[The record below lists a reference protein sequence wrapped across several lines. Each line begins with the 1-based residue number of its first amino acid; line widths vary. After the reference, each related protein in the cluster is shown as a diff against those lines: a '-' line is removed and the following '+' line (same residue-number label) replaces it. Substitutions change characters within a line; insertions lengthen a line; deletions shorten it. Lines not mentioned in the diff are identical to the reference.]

1 MTSEFKHVRAYTL
14 IELLTVLLVILLISA
29 ATLPAVIG
37 GMRQRKV
44 SEAARIL
51 QAALVGARDAAIH
64 AGAPRGIRLLA
75 DPSQPA
81 GILACNRFAAIEP
94 GGDYTEGRVFI
105 NDAWAD
111 PMPVAPPGHRVVYES
126 LFDPAGMP
134 NARTSWAWNVRVG
147 DRFRFGD
154 SGRWYT
160 VIGPVAQGNPELFVN
175 YVPAGGTFPMSADG
189 VQREFLWLV
198 NGQDDDRD
206 GYVDEAW
213 DGLDNDLDGAIDNPA
228 PGNGDW
234 EAEAWLGTERSQG
247 ATNATY
253 TLSRRPV
260 LTRSARET
268 QLPAGTFIDLTTWDS
283 TRERSR
289 LPVLPGGL
297 VEILINPS
305 GQVVPTTLYSSP
317 SSAGLGASFMHFWLC
332 ELDDLHQP
340 VLQANVPYRLPMPV
354 DTPLYPAAG
363 DTNWRSAPL
372 TGERRLVTLFAR
384 TGNVV
389 TGPIEPAA
397 PLGIGTPVIYGP
409 GFLGTS
415 VNQPYVGVQLGTREA
430 P

>member
-1 MTSEFKHVRAYTL
+1 MRRKGERSAYTL
-14 IELLTVLLVILLISA
+14 VELLTVILIIMLISA
-29 ATLPAVIG
+29 VTLPAVIG
-37 GMRQRKV
+37 GLRQRKV

-75 DPSQPA
+75 DPSQPT
-81 GILACNRFAAIEP
+81 GILACNRFSPIEP
-94 GGDYTEGRVFI
+94 AGDYTEGRVFI

-111 PMPVAPPGHRVVYES
+111 PVPGAPPGHRLVYES

-160 VIGPVAQGNPELFVN
+160 VIGPTVVANPEMFVN
-175 YVPAGGTFPMSADG
+175 YGTSVPPSGDG
-189 VQREFLWLV
+189 VQRELLWLV

-206 GYVDEAW
+206 GFTDEAW
-213 DGLDNDLDGAIDNPA
+213 DGLDNDLDGTPDNPA
-228 PGNGDW
+228 PGNRDW
-234 EAEAWLGTERSQG
+234 EAETWLGDQRHNG
-247 ATNATY
+247 ATNVTY

-297 VEILINPS
+297 VEVLIQPS

-317 SSAGLGASFMHFWLC
+317 ASAGMGAAFMHFWIA
-332 ELDDLHQP
+332 ESDDLHQP
-340 VLQANVPYRLPMPV
+340 VAQANVPYRLPMPSNA
-354 DTPLYPAAG
+354 PLYPAAG

-389 TGPIEPAA
+389 TGPIEPAT
-397 PLGIGTPVIYGP
+397 PLGIGTPVVYSP
-409 GFLGTS
+409 GFLGTN
-415 VNQPYVGVQLGTREA
+415 VNQPFVGAQLGLREA